1 MDIAAPS
8 ATVSI
13 APNES
18 LTTNFGGTSAAAPV
32 VSGLAGWIL
41 SVDPNLSS
49 DEVVDL
55 IVQTAEQS
63 PLITPDET
71 GHHEKYGYGVVSPV
85 NIHATFY
92 PSDTDEPG
100 KAGCNTLANTP
111 SSVMFSHLFLLL
123 AGLLFETAMILL

>member
-1 MDIAAPS
+1 MPP
-8 ATVSI
+8 SI

-41 SVDPNLSS
+41 SIDPDLTS

-71 GHHEKYGYGVVSPV
+71 GHHDKYGYGVVSPI
-85 NIHATFY
+85 NIHTTFVPIDVEE
-92 PSDTDEPG
+92 PSKG
-100 KAGCNTLANTP
+100 GCNTLANTLFRYVF
-111 SSVMFSHLFLLL
+111 SSISMLF
-123 AGLLFETAMILL
+123 G